1 VQERGLIVIFALLQL
16 LHLLRCGLPGLAFL
30 CLNAS
35 FMPLLA
41 PGLGIYMFKRVAHA
55 MSLMLAAIW
64 FKLLTLCFAGAQL
77 SLSFS
82 PA

>member
-16 LHLLRCGLPGLAFL
+16 LHLLRCGLPGSAFL

-55 MSLMLAAIW
+55 MSLLSWAKNVPRVQIT
-64 FKLLTLCFAGAQL
+64 LLLVKNGL
-77 SLSFS
+77 NY
-82 PA
+82 